1 MAKVQVKSEVNIDT
15 EQLLEGVA
23 QLDTPELTH
32 FLSRVGSILAS
43 RNHLPASETALIQK
57 INQGLPAEI
66 QQRYDR
72 LQTKLRSEN
81 ISPEEHKILLE
92 LIDVV
97 ELASAERLKH
107 LIALAQLR
115 QVSVD
120 EVMKQLEIQPSSL
133 VYE

>member
-1 MAKVQVKSEVNIDT
+1 MAKVQVTSEVNIDT

-43 RNHLPASETALIQK
+43 RSNLPTSETVLIQK
-57 INQGLPAEI
+57 INQGPPATI
-66 QQRYDR
+66 QQHYDE
-72 LQTKLRSEN
+72 LQAKLRDKTL
-81 ISPEEHKILLE
+81 SPEEHQTLLD

-120 EVMKQLEIQPSSL
+120 EVMKQLEIQTPP
-133 VYE
+133 VHV

>member
-1 MAKVQVKSEVNIDT
+1 MAKVQITSEVNIDT

-23 QLDTPELTH
+23 QLETPELTR
-32 FLSRVGSILAS
+32 FLSSVGSILAS
-43 RNHLPASETALIQK
+43 RSNLPTSETVLIQK
-57 INQGLPAEI
+57 INQGPPAKI
-66 QQRYDR
+66 QQHYDE
-72 LQTKLRSEN
+72 LQAKLRDKTL
-81 ISPEEHKILLE
+81 SPGEHQTLLD

-120 EVMKQLEIQPSSL
+120 EVMKQLEIQTPP
-133 VYE
+133 VHV

>member
-1 MAKVQVKSEVNIDT
+1 MAKVQLTSEVNIDT

-23 QLDTPELTH
+23 QLNTLELTN
-32 FLSRVGSILAS
+32 FLSQVGSILAS
-43 RNHLPASETALIQK
+43 RSSLSVSETMLIQK

-66 QQRYDR
+66 QQQYDE
-72 LQTKLRSEN
+72 LQAKLRNET
-81 ISPEEHKILLE
+81 ISQEEHQTLLE
-92 LIDVV
+92 LIDIV

-120 EVMKQLEIQPSSL
+120 EVMQQLEIQTPP
-133 VYE
+133 VHV

>member
-23 QLDTPELTH
+23 QLDTPELTR

-57 INQGLPAEI
+57 NNQGLPAEI

-81 ISPEEHKILLE
+81 ISPEEHEVLLE

>member
-23 QLDTPELTH
+23 QLDTPELTR

-66 QQRYDR
+66 QQRYD
-72 LQTKLRSEN
+72 KL
-81 ISPEEHKILLE
+81 
-92 LIDVV
+92 
-97 ELASAERLKH
+97 
-107 LIALAQLR
+107 
-115 QVSVD
+115 
-120 EVMKQLEIQPSSL
+120 
-133 VYE
+133 